1 MVPAVLFY
9 ADLPSVTNVSVIY
22 GLLGEVS
29 ALVDAR
35 LATLFG
41 PPAKVESDSF
51 GGEAEENK
59 TSGLTE

>member
-1 MVPAVLFY
+1 MIPAVLFN
-9 ADLPSVTNVSVIY
+9 ADLPPIKNFIVIY

-29 ALVDAR
+29 ALIDAR

-41 PPAKVESDSF
+41 PPAKVEFDSF
-51 GGEAEENK
+51 GGEAEETK